1 MKSLPLLLF
10 LFLWQFSF
18 AQVTFYDVTNTAGI
32 ANTGE
37 KNHGITVVDFDQ
49 DGDQD
54 LFFLTRTGAN
64 QLHENLGNGFFK
76 EVGSRCGL
84 GGLTNTRAA
93 AWGDFNNDS
102 WPDLYLGN
110 YQTPDEI
117 WMNLGPDENSQVHFS
132 NRTDLAGINNLN
144 EPRSVNLADINL
156 DGLLDIYVSNYSS
169 ENVLWLNQGGF
180 RFKNGTNDSGLS
192 GPGFSM
198 GSIFF
203 DYDQDGDPDLY
214 LTHDFLEPN
223 RLYQNDG
230 NGHYIDVAPQLGLDI
245 AAHGMGVDVADV
257 NNDGWL
263 DIYLTDLNENFLL
276 VRQPDGR
283 FLDESPT
290 LGTGDA
296 GMGWSTC
303 FVDADMNGLMDL
315 YVINDSRFSPFP
327 NRLYLQEPSQVFS
340 PIDYRSP
347 LCSSGSGVGG
357 TYADINLDGFP
368 DFIVANSFPLDGNEL
383 FLNKG
388 NQNHWIGLN
397 LQGSKTNRD
406 AIGTRVL
413 LEYGDGK
420 VQTREVVAGS
430 GYASQYDKTLFLG
443 LGEYHEIGQ
452 VSIFWPGGETQIIS
466 NLEIDSI
473 HSVVE
478 PAGKESRSTVSLFPI
493 APNPVQHKITLR
505 LQAEESGQL
514 QGIVRGI
521 EGKTILT
528 FDHQIIDPGFTSIS
542 LDLPDLSSGFYTLQI
557 SLNDSHWVNRT
568 FICY

>member
-1 MKSLPLLLF
+1 MKSLPLIPF

-37 KNHGITVVDFDQ
+37 KNHGVTVVDFDQ

-64 QLHENLGNGFFK
+64 QLHENLGNGFFR

-84 GGLTNTRAA
+84 AGLTNTRAA

-117 WMNLGPDENSQVHFS
+117 WMNLGPNENSQVRFS
-132 NRTDLAGINNLN
+132 NQTNLAGIDNLN
-144 EPRSVNLADINL
+144 EPRSVNLADVNL

-180 RFKNGTNDSGLS
+180 RFKNGTNGSGLS

-203 DYDQDGDPDLY
+203 DYDQDGDPDVY

-230 NGHYIDVAPQLGLDI
+230 NGHFIDVAPQLGLDI

-263 DIYLTDLNENFLL
+263 DIYLTDFNENFLL
-276 VRQPDGR
+276 IRQPDGR
-283 FLDESPT
+283 FLDESSM

-303 FVDADMNGLMDL
+303 FTDADMNGLMDL

-327 NRLYLQEPSQVFS
+327 NRLYLQEPSHVFR

-368 DFIVANSFPLDGNEL
+368 DLIVANSFPLDGNEL

-388 NQNHWIGLN
+388 NQNHWIGLK
-397 LQGSKTNRD
+397 LQGSQANRD
-406 AIGTRVL
+406 AIGARVL
-413 LEYGDGK
+413 LEYGDGNI
-420 VQTREVVAGS
+420 QTQEVVAGS
-430 GYASQYDKTLFLG
+430 GYASQHDKTLFLG
-443 LGEYHEIGQ
+443 LGDQNEIDQ
-452 VSIFWPGGETQIIS
+452 VSIFWPGGKTQIIS
-466 NLEIDSI
+466 NPEVDSI

-478 PAGKESRSTVSLFPI
+478 PIGIKPRSTISVFPI
-493 APNPVQHKITLR
+493 SPNPVQNTISLR

-514 QGIVRGI
+514 RPITGDCERYS
-521 EGKTILT
+521 GKN
-528 FDHQIIDPGFTSIS
+528 TSVFRS
-542 LDLPDLSSGFYTLQI
+542 A
-557 SLNDSHWVNRT
+557 NH
-568 FICY
+568 